1 MNDKNQNN
9 GEDYVYKRIMLDKQ
23 HSRAWS
29 VASVTVASLSIVFAL
44 SLPWL
49 SIVLGVFAIAFAL
62 ITRKNIGYFDGLSIA
77 GIIVGIIGTVLGI
90 SGIILFKI
98 LEENSF
104 IEEFLKDF
112 EKLEEETGGEFI
124 A

>member
-1 MNDKNQNN
+1 MTFDERLEWLK
-9 GEDYVYKRIMLDKQ
+9 
-23 HSRAWS
+23 SRHE
-29 VASVTVASLSIVFAL
+29 
-44 SLPWL
+44 
-49 SIVLGVFAIAFAL
+49 AL

-112 EKLEEETGGEFI
+112 EKLEEETGREFT